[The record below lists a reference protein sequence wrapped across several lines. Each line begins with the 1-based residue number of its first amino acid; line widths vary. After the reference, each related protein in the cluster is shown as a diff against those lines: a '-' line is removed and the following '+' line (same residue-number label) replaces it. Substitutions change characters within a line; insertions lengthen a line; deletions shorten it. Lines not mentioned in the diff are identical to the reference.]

1 MTTRPRKPAPG
12 TPAPGKLALTEL
24 AELKARRQPI
34 AMVTAYDAPSGRLA
48 DAAGADVILVGD
60 SAAMTVLGHDS
71 TVPATMDEM
80 IVLTRAASRGA
91 RRPLVVA
98 DMPFGSFQ
106 VSDEEAL
113 NNAIRFVKEAGAD
126 AVKLEGAGQ
135 TLSRVQTIVGAG
147 IPVMGHLGLTPQ
159 SATMLGGFKAQGRT
173 AEKAVR
179 LYEDALALEA
189 AGCFAIVL
197 EAVPAPVA
205 ARITEALTVPTIGI
219 GAGVHCD
226 GQVLVWHD
234 LLGLYEGHAPR
245 FVKQYADLSEVIK
258 TAVGTY
264 VEEVRERRF
273 PEEQHTY
280 SMPADE
286 LALFEEALE
295 DRARFANAAR
305 KRATS
310 PRAASERAH
319 VQPCTARTPTSSSTA
334 DQAAKPSSS
343 ASKTRAPVPWSEPPR
358 RKTSPPNTA
367 SWSGQTRSSESA
379 SGATAK
385 PRM

>member
-1 MTTRPRKPAPG
+1 
-12 TPAPGKLALTEL
+12 
-24 AELKARRQPI
+24 
-34 AMVTAYDAPSGRLA
+34 VTAYDAPSGRLA

-80 IVLTRAASRGA
+80 IVLTRAVTRGA

-106 VSDEEAL
+106 VSDEEAMR
-113 NNAIRFVKEAGAD
+113 NAVRFVKEAGAD
-126 AVKLEGAGQ
+126 AVKLEGGGPMLTRVR
-135 TLSRVQTIVGAG
+135 TLVGG
-147 IPVMGHLGLTPQ
+147 GVPVMGHLGLTPQ

-179 LYEDALALEA
+179 LYEDALALES

-205 ARITEALTVPTIGI
+205 TRITEALSVPTIGI
-219 GAGVHCD
+219 GAGAGTD

-245 FVKQYADLSEVIK
+245 FVKQYADLAAAIK
-258 TAVGTY
+258 SAVGRY

-273 PEEQHTY
+273 PEDQHTY
-280 SMPADE
+280 SMPEEE
-286 LALFEEALE
+286 LAVFEEALE
-295 DRARFANAAR
+295 HDR
-305 KRATS
+305 
-310 PRAASERAH
+310 ER
-319 VQPCTARTPTSSSTA
+319 R
-334 DQAAKPSSS
+334 
-343 ASKTRAPVPWSEPPR
+343 
-358 RKTSPPNTA
+358 
-367 SWSGQTRSSESA
+367 
-379 SGATAK
+379 
-385 PRM
+385 

>member
-80 IVLTRAASRGA
+80 IVLTRATNRGA

-106 VSDEEAL
+106 VSDEDAL

-126 AVKLEGAGQ
+126 AVKLEGGGQ
-135 TLSRVQTIVGAG
+135 TLSRVQKIVGAG

-173 AEKAVR
+173 AEKAVQ
-179 LYEDALALEA
+179 LFEDALALEA

-245 FVKQYADLSEVIK
+245 FVKQYADLSAVIK

-264 VEEVRERRF
+264 VDEVRERRF

-280 SMPADE
+280 AMPADE
-286 LALFEEALE
+286 LELFEEALE
-295 DRARFANAAR
+295 DRAEAR
-305 KRATS
+305 
-310 PRAASERAH
+310 ER
-319 VQPCTARTPTSSSTA
+319 R
-334 DQAAKPSSS
+334 
-343 ASKTRAPVPWSEPPR
+343 
-358 RKTSPPNTA
+358 
-367 SWSGQTRSSESA
+367 
-379 SGATAK
+379 
-385 PRM
+385 

>member
-1 MTTRPRKPAPG
+1 
-12 TPAPGKLALTEL
+12 
-24 AELKARRQPI
+24 
-34 AMVTAYDAPSGRLA
+34 
-48 DAAGADVILVGD
+48 
-60 SAAMTVLGHDS
+60 
-71 TVPATMDEM
+71 
-80 IVLTRAASRGA
+80 
-91 RRPLVVA
+91 
-98 DMPFGSFQ
+98 
-106 VSDEEAL
+106 
-113 NNAIRFVKEAGAD
+113 
-126 AVKLEGAGQ
+126 VKLEGAGQ
-135 TLSRVQTIVGAG
+135 TLSRVQKIVGAG

-205 ARITEALTVPTIGI
+205 ERITVALSVPTIGI

-258 TAVGTY
+258 AAVGTY

-280 SMPADE
+280 AMPAGE
-286 LALFEEALE
+286 LELFEEALE
-295 DRARFANAAR
+295 DRAEAR
-305 KRATS
+305 
-310 PRAASERAH
+310 ER
-319 VQPCTARTPTSSSTA
+319 R
-334 DQAAKPSSS
+334 
-343 ASKTRAPVPWSEPPR
+343 
-358 RKTSPPNTA
+358 
-367 SWSGQTRSSESA
+367 
-379 SGATAK
+379 
-385 PRM
+385 